1 MLIQWYPGHMTKA
14 RREMAAAMPAQDVII
29 EVLDARMPGASS
41 NPVVTELRGDK
52 PCVKVLSKS
61 DIADPQITEKW
72 LRHFE
77 SGRGQAGGPVLAVAL
92 STERP
97 GETRAR
103 IAELCKRLS
112 PRPSGAAKA
121 VRALIVGVPNV
132 GKSTLINTLMNR
144 AVAVVGDK
152 PAVTKA
158 QQQVVLNNG
167 MVLWDSPGLMWPKL
181 EDEAGSHRLALAGS
195 IPDTAID
202 YLNVAMFGAEL
213 FLSTYPERL
222 LARFKLA
229 ALPAT
234 PEALIAEIGRRR
246 GCLRSG
252 GGIDL
257 HKAAEILVHEFRSG
271 GLGRISLESPSDLVA
286 APSEPVEPPSETV
299 DPPSEAMDPPSETVD
314 PPT

>member
-14 RREMAAAMPAQDVII
+14 RRELAAAMPAQDVII
-29 EVLDARMPGASS
+29 EVLDARLPSS
-41 NPVVTELRGDK
+41 SENPVVTELRGAR
-52 PCVKVLSKS
+52 PCLKVLSKS
-61 DIADPQITEKW
+61 DLADPSITEAW

-77 SGRGQAGGPVLAVAL
+77 ARGPGAVLAVAL

-103 IAELCKRLS
+103 VRELCQRLV
-112 PRPSGAAKA
+112 PRPIVPGKPL
-121 VRALIVGVPNV
+121 RAMIVGVPNV

-144 AVAVVGDK
+144 IVAVVGDK

-158 QQQVVLNNG
+158 QQQVILASG
-167 MVLWDSPGLMWPKL
+167 MVLWDSPGIMWPKI
-181 EDEAGSHRLALAGS
+181 EDEAASLRLALAGS

-202 YLNVAMFGAEL
+202 YLTVATFGAGL
-213 FLSTYPERL
+213 FLERHPDRL
-222 LARFKLA
+222 LSRFKLA
-229 ALPAT
+229 EVPAS

-257 HKAAEILVHEFRSG
+257 HKAAEILVHAFRSG
-271 GLGRISLESPSDLVA
+271 GLGRISLE
-286 APSEPVEPPSETV
+286 AP
-299 DPPSEAMDPPSETVD
+299 
-314 PPT
+314 